1 MRTRTSKSRVFAHA
15 RPCFRGGT
23 PQGIDGLRR
32 LSLGARFRRQAL
44 APTARPLGHWGLT
57 AQRRPS
63 EEASMTIECRQ
74 MPLSSELPRLWQRKC
89 KEERVCRELLP
100 LDSPHISPRLCRGIV
115 TAGHFRFSNHDP
127 KIQRQPWPSSGS
139 KRHTTPSGWRAKRS
153 GWSAAAARITGD
165 RRPRETDWVRKV
177 RAPAWQKLKRKKYL
191 ALTP

>member
-115 TAGHFRFSNHDP
+115 TRAHRSRNDLCTT
-127 KIQRQPWPSSGS
+127 KWQRPASTDQAVHHRVGD
-139 KRHTTPSGWRAKRS
+139 
-153 GWSAAAARITGD
+153 SAQYGKSV
-165 RRPRETDWVRKV
+165 RPRDAR
-177 RAPAWQKLKRKKYL
+177 RAEANHMLVGVCRDQ
-191 ALTP
+191 A